1 MITDVSKDCS
11 FFIFR
16 VKLDLEDEGSV
27 FLWNVSNYLLVEMA

>member
-16 VKLDLEDEGSV
+16 FKLDLEGEGNMI
-27 FLWNVSNYLLVEMA
+27 LWNVSNYLLVEMA